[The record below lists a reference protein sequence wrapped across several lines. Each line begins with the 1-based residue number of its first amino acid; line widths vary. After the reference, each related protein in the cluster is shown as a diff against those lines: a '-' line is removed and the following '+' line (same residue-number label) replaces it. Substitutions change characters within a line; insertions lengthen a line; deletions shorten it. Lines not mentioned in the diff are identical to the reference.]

1 METSSNNV
9 EDKKEEVQPESQ
21 HETVTNVENFV
32 AEDPEPMDIDEVI
45 SIVVDEAQEATV
57 ISEDPAN
64 PTPPACPPTKVD
76 NISDDLSSMKEGSE
90 DSPVEHRCYRCNID
104 VTENTSESEGAV
116 GGVAQPPMTGQVI
129 IYIFCYFI

>member
-90 DSPVEHRCYRCNID
+90 DSPVED